1 MRQLMR
7 ESLATLLNRLIKEGK
22 IDEIPA
28 LRKIIP
34 QGTEKVSPNKLPKR
48 SKEPQQDVPLDFK
61 VCIVGSGM
69 AGLYSALILDHLGIP
84 YDILEA
90 ASRPGGRI
98 LTHYFST
105 KPHDYYDI
113 GAMRFPKIPPM
124 KRTFDLFERTGVT
137 LIDYKLSGPGTPK
150 RYNGR
155 TVFKDKDARAM
166 DDDPFHLSESNGGPV
181 PDKYIATAS
190 QILEEAWRPLKEAIK
205 TGNPMA
211 YAMFKRVDHLTVR
224 EYLRDK
230 M

>member
-1 MRQLMR
+1 MVEKSSQPDPRSHFMRQLMR

-34 QGTEKVSPNKLPKR
+34 QGTEKVSPKKLPR
-48 SKEPQQDVPLDFK
+48 RPKEPQQDVPLDFK

-98 LTHYFST
+98 LTYYFST

-124 KRTFDLFERTGVT
+124 KRSVNVPVLCPQTANALNSTFDLFERTGVT

-181 PDKYIATAS
+181 PDK
-190 QILEEAWRPLKEAIK
+190 
-205 TGNPMA
+205 
-211 YAMFKRVDHLTVR
+211 
-224 EYLRDK
+224 
-230 M
+230 